1 MSDEKFKFPTEV
13 VELPSKGLIYP
24 EDNPLSSG
32 KIEMKYMTAKEEDIL
47 TNQNY
52 ITRGTVIDKL
62 IQALVVDKSIKYGDI
77 LAGDKNVLLVAARI
91 LGYGEN
97 YEFEYN
103 GEKHTVDLSK
113 LDNKPIDDSL
123 FETGKNEFTYSLPTS
138 GKNITF
144 KLLTHQDDLDIDQE
158 IKGLKKVNKDS
169 SAEMSTRLK
178 YIIQSVDGKVDQK
191 TIRNFVDNEFL
202 ARDARAFRNYYA
214 SIQPDLDLTFYPEN
228 GPEEGVDIPIG
239 INFLWPDANL

>member
-1 MSDEKFKFPTEV
+1 MEQENKFPTEIID
-13 VELPSKGLIYP
+13 LPSKGLLYP
-24 EDNPLSSG
+24 KDSPLSSG

-103 GEKHTVDLSK
+103 GEKQTVDLSK
-113 LDNKPIDDSL
+113 LDNKPIDESL

>member
-1 MSDEKFKFPTEV
+1 MEQENKFPTEIID
-13 VELPSKGLIYP
+13 LPSKGLLYP
-24 EDNPLSSG
+24 KDSPLSSG

-239 INFLWPDANL
+239 INFLWPDATI

>member
-1 MSDEKFKFPTEV
+1 MDQEKKFPTEIID
-13 VELPSKGLIYP
+13 LPSKGLLYP
-24 EDNPLSSG
+24 KDSPLSSG

-103 GEKHTVDLSK
+103 GEKQTVDLSK
-113 LDNKPIDDSL
+113 LDNKPIDESL